1 MSLWDIPE
9 ARVLECSWIV
19 CAQAE
24 MRGGNGSMRPLRS
37 PAWVDG
43 CGGAAC
49 GTGFHLAA
57 PSAPAWADIACL
69 LTGFWLDPVLSV
81 LCDYWCVPHA
91 ATASLLECGLGG
103 KCSCL
108 FSCVRDGKWRADTAP
123 CHIQFLFSLS
133 HFLQNTNLTFFLIL
147 RGSLTVWGL
156 LLSPNQQSNA
166 DSRKTETLPFVF
178 VFMSLMLRTLSRTV
192 LSGRV

>member
-9 ARVLECSWIV
+9 SRVLECSWIV

-103 KCSCL
+103 KRSCL

-133 HFLQNTNLTFFLIL
+133 HFLQNTNLTFFSDIT
-147 RGSLTVWGL
+147 GFTYC
-156 LLSPNQQSNA
+156 
-166 DSRKTETLPFVF
+166 
-178 VFMSLMLRTLSRTV
+178 LRTATFPQPAIKCRLQEDRDFALCLRVYV
-192 LSGRV
+192 LNAEDFI